1 MVERLQLL
9 DALAVGA
16 VGCGEQPVPPLELG
30 HVDVVHVGR
39 VVRQPLDGAL
49 APHRRRALRLQL
61 LLLVLVERTLS
72 SYISIYL
79 PISPHISEPAAPAPG
94 ACSARAAP

>member
-49 APHRRRALRLQL
+49 APHRRRTLRL
-61 LLLVLVERTLS
+61 V
-72 SYISIYL
+72 
-79 PISPHISEPAAPAPG
+79 
-94 ACSARAAP
+94 RAGVRVRVRGQGQGQG